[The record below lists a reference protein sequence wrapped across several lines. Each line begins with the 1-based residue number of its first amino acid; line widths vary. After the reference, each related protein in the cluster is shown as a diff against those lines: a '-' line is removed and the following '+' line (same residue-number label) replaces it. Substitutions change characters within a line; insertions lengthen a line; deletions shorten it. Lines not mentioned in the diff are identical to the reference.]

1 MTFIKL
7 VFRESRTSPYKVA
20 IMAMLAGMG
29 NAMILAIINR
39 SADLAGAGGVR
50 ISDMVLFAATMGI
63 QVIAQRYVSRTS
75 TREVEEI
82 IHRLRVRLIS
92 LIRQTDLTALEG
104 IGRAEIYAMITKE
117 TQSISSS
124 VPMLVNG
131 CQSGILLIF
140 TLGYIYILSST
151 AFLLTIVIT
160 VIAASAHLMRI
171 GQLRQEIELSFRLEN
186 QLYERLT
193 DLLSG

>member
-1 MTFIKL
+1 
-7 VFRESRTSPYKVA
+7 
-20 IMAMLAGMG
+20 
-29 NAMILAIINR
+29 
-39 SADLAGAGGVR
+39 
-50 ISDMVLFAATMGI
+50 MVMFAATMGI
-63 QVIAQRYVSRTS
+63 QVISQRYVSRTS

-92 LIRQTDLTALEG
+92 LIRQTDLASLEG

-117 TQSISSS
+117 TQPISSS

-131 CQSGILLIF
+131 CQSGILLVF

-151 AFLLTIVIT
+151 AFMLTIVIT

-171 GQLRQEIELSFRLEN
+171 GQLRQEIELSFQTGKPALRAADRPSVRL
-186 QLYERLT
+186 
-193 DLLSG
+193 